1 MLFPI
6 NYTPVN
12 DNGVATAAATATA
25 TAPVNGI
32 VTTNSLNGNSIMEYS
47 YGPTLHGRHES
58 HLINMYSPIKNQR
71 QNSISNRVSPT
82 SMDRTKAHS
91 LDLELTNRVN
101 TTNNDAKTYSK
112 NIRLCLI

>member
-58 HLINMYSPIKNQR
+58 HPNQYVFPIKNQR
-71 QNSISNRVSPT
+71 QEFQFLIEY
-82 SMDRTKAHS
+82 H
-91 LDLELTNRVN
+91 LLQWIELKHILWTWN
-101 TTNNDAKTYSK
+101 
-112 NIRLCLI
+112 